1 MSANLLLERLDKVRQ
16 TGRGSWMACCPS
28 HADTSPSL
36 SIRETDDGLIL
47 VHCFAGCDVS
57 EVMAAAGLAMDAL
70 FPARTPHHGKPLRRA
85 FPAADALRAIASE
98 AMIVVSS
105 GVTLLAGKPFS
116 ESDRERLVVAVARIQ
131 AAITASGVTP
141 C

>member
-1 MSANLLLERLDKVRQ
+1 MSATLLLERLDKVRQ
-16 TGRGSWMACCPS
+16 TGRGSWVACCPS

-36 SIRETDDGLIL
+36 SIRETDDGLLL

-57 EVMAAAGLAMDAL
+57 EVMAAAGLSMDAL
-70 FPARTPHHGKPLRRA
+70 FPARTTHYGKPLRRA
-85 FPAADALRAIASE
+85 FPAADALRAVFCE
-98 AMIVVSS
+98 AMVVVSA

-116 ESDRERLVVAVARIQ
+116 EADRERLVVAVERIQ
-131 AAITASGVTP
+131 AAMTACGVSP